1 MIYRDVL
8 TLVIIGCL
16 GIVGCA
22 GPPERNRASG
32 SEDPILQM
40 LEQGIVQ
47 LDNNIERLNEHI
59 TEMQTVRAMPDP
71 TVQELHALD
80 LAMWQLQ
87 QQQWRLQREHL
98 NFTASQIRKAQ
109 HAAGDKSPLGEE
121 WGGRRQAFVEALD
134 NLRTHRRD
142 LERKRQ
148 ALEAKLVERYF
159 Q

>member
-1 MIYRDVL
+1 MIHRDVL

-16 GIVGCA
+16 AFVGCA
-22 GPPERNRASG
+22 GPPEGNRAPG

-59 TEMQTVRAMPDP
+59 SEMQTVGAMPDP

-109 HAAGDKSPLGEE
+109 HAAGDRSPLGEE
-121 WGGRRQAFVEALD
+121 WASRRQAFVEALD